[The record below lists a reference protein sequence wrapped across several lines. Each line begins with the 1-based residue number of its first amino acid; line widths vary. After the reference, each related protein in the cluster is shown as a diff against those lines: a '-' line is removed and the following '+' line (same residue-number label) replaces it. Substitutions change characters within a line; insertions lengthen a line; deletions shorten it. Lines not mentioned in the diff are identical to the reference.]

1 MTAPQ
6 AQAARAAGPFLA
18 VRAFDVL
25 ASEWTKLRSA
35 RSNYL
40 TLLIAAVV
48 TIGATV
54 IVAHAFATTHGPPPP
69 GPITPLT
76 ASFLGYAEYTVLP
89 VSILS
94 VLVFTSEYGT
104 GLIRTTFTAVPRRW
118 AVLGAKAAV
127 TGTAALLAGELL
139 AFASFFLTQAIL
151 SGRHRGLSLA
161 QPGVPGA
168 VLAAGL
174 VLAAC
179 ALVGLGLGAI
189 VRHTAG
195 AIAAT
200 VAVIYLLA
208 ARACSCRPRGT
219 PGSAGSR
226 CRSPPTRSWPCT
238 RRPACCPRRGRW
250 WSCWPGRP
258 LSCWS
263 PRSRSPAA
271 TPEPRPCPLRNHRWL
286 S

>member
-1 MTAPQ
+1 MTAPPVP
-6 AQAARAAGPFLA
+6 AATAATAPLA
-18 VRAFDVL
+18 VRARDVL

-40 TLLIAAVV
+40 TLLVAAVV

-54 IVAHAFATTHGPPPP
+54 VVAHAFATTHGPPPP

-89 VSILS
+89 VSILA
-94 VLVFTSEYGT
+94 VLAFTSEYGT
-104 GLIRTTFTAVPRRW
+104 GLIRTTFTAVPRRR
-118 AVLGAKAAV
+118 AVLAAKAAI

-139 AFASFFLTQAIL
+139 AFAAFFLTQAIL
-151 SGRHRGLSLA
+151 SRRHRGLSLA
-161 QPGVPGA
+161 HPGVPGA

-179 ALVGLGLGAI
+179 ALAGLGLGAI
-189 VRHTAG
+189 IRHTAG

-208 ARACSCRPRGT
+208 AACLFLPAPWNARIGRFTLPVAAYQVVALH
-219 PGSAGSR
+219 PQAGLL
-226 CRSPPTRSWPCT
+226 SPALSLLVLLAWPAAILLIAALLIT
-238 RRPACCPRRGRW
+238 RRDA
-250 WSCWPGRP
+250 
-258 LSCWS
+258 
-263 PRSRSPAA
+263 
-271 TPEPRPCPLRNHRWL
+271 
-286 S
+286 

>member
-6 AQAARAAGPFLA
+6 ARAHPAAAPSLA

-25 ASEWTKLRSA
+25 TSEWTKLRSA

-54 IVAHAFATTHGPPPP
+54 VVAHAFATTHGPPPP

-118 AVLGAKAAV
+118 AVLAAKAAV
-127 TGTAALLAGELL
+127 TGTAALIAGELL

-151 SGRHRGLSLA
+151 SGPHRGLSLA
-161 QPGVPGA
+161 HPGVPGA

-179 ALVGLGLGAI
+179 ALVGVGLGAI

-200 VAVIYLLA
+200 VAVIWLLA
-208 ARACSCRPRGT
+208 LLCLFLPAPWSARIGRFTLPVAAYQVVALHPQ
-219 PGSAGSR
+219 AGLL
-226 CRSPPTRSWPCT
+226 SPALSLLVLLAWPTAVLLVAAVAIT
-238 RRPACCPRRGRW
+238 RRDA
-250 WSCWPGRP
+250 
-258 LSCWS
+258 
-263 PRSRSPAA
+263 
-271 TPEPRPCPLRNHRWL
+271 
-286 S
+286 

>member
-6 AQAARAAGPFLA
+6 SQASPAAGPSLG

-25 ASEWTKLRSA
+25 TSEWTKLRSA

-48 TIGATV
+48 TIGATAV
-54 IVAHAFATTHGPPPP
+54 VAHAFATTHGPPPP

-104 GLIRTTFTAVPRRW
+104 GLIRTTFTAVPHRR
-118 AVLGAKAAV
+118 AVLGAKAGV
-127 TGTAALLAGELL
+127 TGTTALLAGELL

-151 SGRHRGLSLA
+151 SGRRRGLSLT

-208 ARACSCRPRGT
+208 ALCLFLPSPWNARIGRFTLPAAAYQVVALHPQ
-219 PGSAGSR
+219 AGLL
-226 CRSPPTRSWPCT
+226 SPALSLLVLLAWPTAILLVAAVAIT
-238 RRPACCPRRGRW
+238 RRDA
-250 WSCWPGRP
+250 
-258 LSCWS
+258 
-263 PRSRSPAA
+263 
-271 TPEPRPCPLRNHRWL
+271 
-286 S
+286 

>member
-6 AQAARAAGPFLA
+6 AQAARPAEPPAA

-40 TLLIAAVV
+40 TLLVAAVV

-54 IVAHAFATTHGPPPP
+54 VVAHAIASTHGPLPA
-69 GPITPLT
+69 GPIDPLT
-76 ASFLGYAEYTVLP
+76 GSFLAFAEYTVLP

-104 GLIRTTFTAVPRRW
+104 GLIRTTFAAVPRRR
-118 AVLGAKAAV
+118 AVLAAKAAV
-127 TGTAALLAGELL
+127 TGTAALVAGELL
-139 AFASFFLTQAIL
+139 AFAAFFLTQAIL

-179 ALVGLGLGAI
+179 AVVGLGLGAI
-189 VRHTAG
+189 IRHTAG

-200 VAVIYLLA
+200 IAVIYLLA
-208 ARACSCRPRGT
+208 AACLLLPSPWNARICRFTLPVAAYQVVALHPQAGLLSPALSLLVLLAW
-219 PGSAGSR
+219 PGAILIVAAVVI
-226 CRSPPTRSWPCT
+226 T
-238 RRPACCPRRGRW
+238 RRDA
-250 WSCWPGRP
+250 
-258 LSCWS
+258 
-263 PRSRSPAA
+263 
-271 TPEPRPCPLRNHRWL
+271 
-286 S
+286 

>member
-6 AQAARAAGPFLA
+6 ARAARVAGPSLA
-18 VRAFDVL
+18 VRARDVL

-48 TIGATV
+48 TIGATAV
-54 IVAHAFATTHGPPPP
+54 VAHAFATTHGPPPP
-69 GPITPLT
+69 GPLTPLT
-76 ASFLGYAEYTVLP
+76 ESFLGYAEYTVLP
-89 VSILS
+89 VSVLS
-94 VLVFTSEYGT
+94 VLAFTSEYGT
-104 GLIRTTFTAVPRRW
+104 GLIRTTFTAVPRRR
-118 AVLGAKAAV
+118 AVLAAKAAI
-127 TGTAALLAGELL
+127 TGTAALCAGELL

-151 SGRHRGLSLA
+151 SGRHHGLSLA
-161 QPGVPGA
+161 RPGVPGA

-200 VAVIYLLA
+200 VAVICLLALLCLFLPPPWNARIGRFTLPVAAYQVVALHPQAGLLSPALSLLVLLAWPAGILLA
-208 ARACSCRPRGT
+208 AAVVI
-219 PGSAGSR
+219 
-226 CRSPPTRSWPCT
+226 T
-238 RRPACCPRRGRW
+238 RRDA
-250 WSCWPGRP
+250 
-258 LSCWS
+258 
-263 PRSRSPAA
+263 
-271 TPEPRPCPLRNHRWL
+271 
-286 S
+286 